1 MLFRFIG
8 QYTHGRTTINAGVDF
23 VEHEPS
29 EVDCPELQRR
39 LSNNPEFE
47 RVEAHPL
54 DHDGDG
60 EKGGS
65 LPKVR
70 RGRPKKVAE

>member
-8 QYTHGRTTINAGVDF
+8 QYTHGRTVINAGVDF
-23 VEHEPS
+23 HEREPS
-29 EVDCPELQRR
+29 FVADAEIARR

-47 RVEAHPL
+47 AVEAHPL
-54 DHDGDG
+54 DHDADG
-60 EKGGS
+60 VKGGS
-65 LPKVR
+65 LPKK

>member
-8 QYTHGRTTINAGVDF
+8 QYTHGRNSIDMGIVFEGD
-23 VEHEPS
+23 EPS
-29 EVDCPELQRR
+29 LVADPELARR
-39 LSNNPEFE
+39 LLSNPEFE
-47 RVEAHPL
+47 AVEAHPL

-65 LPKVR
+65 LPKK
-70 RGRPKKVAE
+70 RGRPKKVNG

>member
-8 QYTHGRTTINAGVDF
+8 LYTHGRNTIDMGVLF
-23 VEHEPS
+23 EGREPS
-29 EVDCPELQRR
+29 FVSDAELARR

-47 RVEAHPL
+47 AVEAHPL

-60 EKGGS
+60 APGGS
-65 LPKVR
+65 LPKK
-70 RGRPKKVAE
+70 RGRPKKAAE